1 LDDDGIA
8 APGENI
14 RSDDIYINK
23 QSPIDT
29 MELIS
34 PNAVLPD
41 RLVVL
46 FLEKT
51 LDTCLLTSRLLT
63 LVFKS
68 RVYRPSC
75 QTYKGIEG
83 ESCVVDR
90 VALFN
95 DRNDNISIK
104 FLIRHTRRPEVKV
117 SNLDLLWML

>member
-8 APGENI
+8 APGEII

-68 RVYRPSC
+68 RAYRPSC